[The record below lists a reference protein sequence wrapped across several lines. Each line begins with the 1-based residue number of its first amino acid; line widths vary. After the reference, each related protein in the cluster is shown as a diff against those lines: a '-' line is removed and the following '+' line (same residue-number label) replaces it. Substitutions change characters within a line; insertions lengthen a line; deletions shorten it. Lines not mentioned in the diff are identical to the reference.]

1 MEKATLGF
9 YVEMFVLYKTPVA
22 KQFLLKRPVYAQ
34 YSVLLRSSEY
44 HENLCTASL
53 PLLKFQGLRVTSVLG
68 DGWMLSEFLSTLTL
82 FCLEYP
88 VVAAIFT
95 ALSIIV
101 IVDC

>member
-22 KQFLLKRPVYAQ
+22 KQFLLKQPVYAQ

-53 PLLKFQGLRVTSVLG
+53 PLLKLQGLRVPGVLA
-68 DGWMLSEFLSTLTL
+68 DG
-82 FCLEYP
+82 
-88 VVAAIFT
+88 
-95 ALSIIV
+95 
-101 IVDC
+101 